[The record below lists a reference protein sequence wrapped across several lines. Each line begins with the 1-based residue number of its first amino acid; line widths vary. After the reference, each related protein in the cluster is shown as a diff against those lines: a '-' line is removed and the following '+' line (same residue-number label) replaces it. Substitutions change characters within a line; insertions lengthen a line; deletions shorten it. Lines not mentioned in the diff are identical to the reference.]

1 MKGLVDL
8 VIEEDHARVDG
19 GMQTLAA
26 VMVFIAMILGS
37 QDVFSV
43 K

>member
-1 MKGLVDL
+1 MWTSKR
-8 VIEEDHARVDG
+8 IHAGVDG